1 MSDESRRTSTQSHGS
16 SGQSVRGDL
25 PTGMVEPVAHQLSRR
40 SSYIQASMVC
50 IDSNSA
56 VLIMHN
62 QEESDP
68 DLYLALDAE
77 NAMSRTET

>member
-40 SSYIQASMVC
+40 SSYIQ
-50 IDSNSA
+50 
-56 VLIMHN
+56 
-62 QEESDP
+62 EESDS